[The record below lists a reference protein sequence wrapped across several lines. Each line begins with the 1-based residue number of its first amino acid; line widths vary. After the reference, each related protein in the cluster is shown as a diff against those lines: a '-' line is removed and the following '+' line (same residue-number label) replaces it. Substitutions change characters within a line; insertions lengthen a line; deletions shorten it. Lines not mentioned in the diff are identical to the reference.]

1 MVLVRAP
8 GHLAVGLDPTTC
20 RAVSFVRHT
29 QAMTDVQPP
38 DPLHYA
44 RRWARV
50 VIWQIG
56 RVREVRDVQPAH
68 RVGDRPGFFDRLGA
82 EQHFLLVA
90 TTQLSRSL
98 SALEHEGLDLA
109 HQTDLTLLRNVREHW
124 DEWEIDKR
132 SPAQFRELWPGKS
145 PWTLTAS
152 SGDLSLAGLVSLTSL
167 EASART
173 ILAAL
178 DALAAGYDGT

>member
-1 MVLVRAP
+1 
-8 GHLAVGLDPTTC
+8 
-20 RAVSFVRHT
+20 
-29 QAMTDVQPP
+29 MTDVQPP
-38 DPLHYA
+38 DPLRYA

-56 RVREVRDVQPAH
+56 RVRDVHDVQPAH

-109 HQTDLTLLRNVREHW
+109 HQAELTLLRNVREHW
-124 DEWEIDKR
+124 DEWQIDKR
-132 SPAQFRELWPGKS
+132 SPAQFRELWPAKS
-145 PWTLTAS
+145 PWTITAS
-152 SGDLSLAGLVSLTSL
+152 DGDLSLAGLVPLRSL
-167 EASART
+167 EASARI
-173 ILAAL
+173 ILGEL
-178 DALAAGYDGT
+178 DAVIARREGT